1 MDKLKKGRNILKTS
15 DNEIIDKLFDR
26 DEQAISDTEKKYGS
40 LCRKIAC
47 NILKDYDEA
56 NACVNTSYFNLW
68 SSVPPNKPRS
78 LKAYI
83 CSIVRNNALRM
94 KKKNPLQSEEMFF
107 MELTEAFQIVK
118 DAEEEF
124 DNKNL
129 SSCINAF
136 LTEQKE
142 ENRKVFVLR
151 YYYNFTYKDIAYAL
165 GIKEATV
172 KTKLFR
178 LRDELKSH
186 LEKGGYKV

>member
-1 MDKLKKGRNILKTS
+1 MKLS

-26 DEQAISDTEKKYGS
+26 DEQAISDTEEKYGS

-47 NILKDYDEA
+47 NILNDYSEA
-56 NACVNTSYFNLW
+56 SACVNTSYFNLW
-68 SSVPPNKPRS
+68 SSVPPNKPKS

-94 KKKNPLQSEEMFF
+94 KKKNPPQSDDMFF
-107 MELTEAFQIVK
+107 MELSEAFQGVR
-118 DAEEEF
+118 DTEEEF
-124 DNKNL
+124 DSKNL
-129 SSCINAF
+129 SSCINSF
-136 LTEQKE
+136 LSIQKE

-165 GIKEATV
+165 RIKEATV

-178 LRDELKSH
+178 LRDELKGY
-186 LEKGGYKV
+186 LEKNGYNV